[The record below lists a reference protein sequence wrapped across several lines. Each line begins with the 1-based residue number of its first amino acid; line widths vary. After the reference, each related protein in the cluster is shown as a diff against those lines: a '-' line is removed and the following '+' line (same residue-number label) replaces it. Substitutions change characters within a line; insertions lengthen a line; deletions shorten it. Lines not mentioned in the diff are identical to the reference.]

1 MPGRLNLYIEFRES
15 VADGRNLNTGM
26 RLAAIDMRDRVLATR
41 LMTCAAQKPM
51 SALPLKATEIADI
64 EGLEGST
71 SAPFV

>member
-41 LMTCAAQKPM
+41 LM
-51 SALPLKATEIADI
+51 IAETQEKI
-64 EGLEGST
+64 GLIDKILRNGARLDRS
-71 SAPFV
+71 F